1 MFVSCFMVKAPGWSW
16 SWLVLV
22 EQAARRGW
30 RGRSRLG
37 RLEVGHALRIG
48 RRERRGALG
57 GGRVDPDSIDLLLG
71 LLGDVADHLDLAL
84 PAAREQSAGF
94 AEVEAGDVGLLVIR
108 PGRNAQE
115 FGGGVVAGKGAH
127 PRGGLAR

>member
-22 EQAARRGW
+22 EQAAQPGE
-30 RGRSRLG
+30 RGRHRLG

-48 RRERRGALG
+48 RRAPRGGRG

-84 PAAREQSAGF
+84 PAAREQRAGF
-94 AEVEAGDVGLLVIR
+94 SQVEAGDVPSGDK
-108 PGRNAQE
+108 AW
-115 FGGGVVAGKGAH
+115 AGIPKARR
-127 PRGGLAR
+127 RG